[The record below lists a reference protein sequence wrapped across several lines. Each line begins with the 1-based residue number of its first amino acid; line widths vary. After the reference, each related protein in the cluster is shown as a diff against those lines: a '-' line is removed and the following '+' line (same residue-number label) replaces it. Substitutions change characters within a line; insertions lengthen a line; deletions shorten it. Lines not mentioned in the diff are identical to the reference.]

1 MDCGGS
7 TENSVHS
14 GESQSA
20 HHYQRAFLP
29 QLHHEAGSGE
39 GTGRSR
45 YHSSR
50 LCLNYPRVLD
60 AFIYQPNRSHGP
72 VHPWS

>member
-29 QLHHEAGSGE
+29 QLHQEAGSGE
-39 GTGRSR
+39 GTGRS
-45 YHSSR
+45 
-50 LCLNYPRVLD
+50 L
-60 AFIYQPNRSHGP
+60 SHATIFLGYA
-72 VHPWS
+72 